1 MRVAAIQL
9 TSTADKPRN
18 LEVAATH
25 VRAAASDGARL
36 VILPEWFNLIGDADV
51 VRAGAEPLD
60 GPSITRMR
68 DLARQLD
75 IWLVAGTIREQ
86 VAGQDKHYNTCCLI
100 DPQGGIR
107 ATYRKIHLFDSDF
120 PGAAYHESEVT
131 LPGQEIVVSEAGEL
145 RLGLSIC
152 YDLRF
157 PELYRILALRGAGT
171 LVLVSA
177 FTERTGRDH
186 WEVLLRARAI
196 ENQAFVVA
204 AAQVGAS
211 TPRLRW
217 FGRSMIIDPWGVILA
232 QAPDRECHIIAD
244 IDVAVQ
250 ETLRGQLA
258 SLRNRRPD
266 AYRWPV

>member
-1 MRVAAIQL
+1 MRVAAVQL

-18 LEVAATH
+18 LEAAATQ
-25 VRAAASDGARL
+25 VRAAAADGARL
-36 VILPEWFNLIGDADV
+36 VILPEWFNWIGDAEA
-51 VRAGAEPLD
+51 VRTGAEPLD
-60 GPSITRMR
+60 GPSITQMR
-68 DLARQLD
+68 ELARQLD
-75 IWLVAGTIREQ
+75 IWLVAGTIRER
-86 VAGQDKHYNTCCLI
+86 VPGQDKHYNTCCLI
-100 DPQGGIR
+100 DPKGDIR

-120 PGAAYHESEVT
+120 PGAAYHESDVT
-131 LPGQEIVVSEAGEL
+131 LPGQEIVVSDAGEL

-157 PELYRILALRGAGT
+157 PELYRILALRGAST

-211 TPRLRW
+211 TAKLRW
-217 FGRSMIIDPWGVILA
+217 FGRSMIIDPWGTILA
-232 QAPDRECHIIAD
+232 QAPDRECHIVAD
-244 IDVAVQ
+244 IDAGVQ
-250 ETLRGQLA
+250 EMLRGQLP

-266 AYRWPV
+266 VYRWPL